1 MAKIIAKHGPSD
13 DELIKNRQAARM
25 ARRDQMRQEELDR
38 ERELKKEQAR
48 LDDMVRPYDKAI
60 DKMKELESKFHELQ
74 INNNK
79 KETES
84 SSCSNNHDEN
94 DLEQMNSICESKQ
107 LQLDE
112 VLALDAIYADMDK
125 LKVSEACQLQELQS
139 KLDSWQMEDGDI
151 IDLQKVI
158 VDHPTI
164 IYTLKRSIEDPQDDD
179 WIIHLLV
186 VVDYPPCYPISTT
199 PPILTIQW
207 YLITKQSLVV
217 PSNKPLVS
225 CGVLDEGRLLK
236 AIAKEAQEL
245 EGMPVVYELFDTW
258 LNDHIFDCI
267 QKS

>member
-1 MAKIIAKHGPSD
+1 MAKIIAKHGPSE
-13 DELIKNRQAARM
+13 DERVKNRQAARM
-25 ARRDQMRQEELDR
+25 ARRDQMRQEELDK

-48 LDDMVRPYDKAI
+48 LDDMVRPHDKAI
-60 DKMKELESKFHELQ
+60 RKMKELESKFHEQ

-79 KETES
+79 EKGS
-84 SSCSNNHDEN
+84 DSCSNNNHDEN
-94 DLEQMNSICESKQ
+94 DLEQMTSICESKQ

-112 VLALDAIYADMDK
+112 VLALDAIYADMDT
-125 LKVSEACQLQELQS
+125 LKVSEACQIQELQS
-139 KLDSWQMEDGDI
+139 KLDSWQMEDGDT

-186 VVDYPPCYPISTT
+186 VVKYPPSYPISTT

-207 YLITKQSLVV
+207 YLITKESLVV

-245 EGMPVVYELFDTW
+245 EGMPVVYELFNTW
-258 LNDHIFDCI
+258 LNEHIFDYI

>member
-1 MAKIIAKHGPSD
+1 MAKIIAKLGPSD
-13 DELIKNRQAARM
+13 DERIKNRQAARM

-48 LDDMVRPYDKAI
+48 LDNMVRPHELAI
-60 DKMKELESKFHELQ
+60 DKMKELESKFHERQ
-74 INNNK
+74 INNN

-84 SSCSNNHDEN
+84 SSSNNRVEN
-94 DLEQMNSICESKQ
+94 DLEQMKSICESKQ

-112 VLALDAIYADMDK
+112 VLALDAIYADLDT
-125 LKVSEACQLQELQS
+125 LKVSEACRIQELQS

-151 IDLQKVI
+151 IDLQKEI
-158 VDHPTI
+158 VEHPKI
-164 IYTLKRSIEDPQDDD
+164 IYTLKRSIEDPQDED

-186 VVDYPPCYPISTT
+186 VAEYSPSYPISTT

-225 CGVLDEGRLLK
+225 CGVLDEGGLLS

-245 EGMPVVYELFDTW
+245 EGMPVVYELLDTW
-258 LNDHIFDCI
+258 LNDHIFDYI

>member
-1 MAKIIAKHGPSD
+1 MAKIIAKLGPSE
-13 DELIKNRQAARM
+13 DERVKNRQAARM

-48 LDDMVRPYDKAI
+48 LDDMVRPHDKAI
-60 DKMKELESKFHELQ
+60 DKMKELESKFHEQQ
-74 INNNK
+74 INNN

-84 SSCSNNHDEN
+84 SSCSNNHD
-94 DLEQMNSICESKQ
+94 DLEHRNSICESKQ

-112 VLALDAIYADMDK
+112 VLALDAIYADMHT

-158 VDHPTI
+158 VDHPKI

-186 VVDYPPCYPISTT
+186 VVKYPPSYPISTT
-199 PPILTIQW
+199 PPILKIQL
-207 YLITKQSLVV
+207 YLITKESLVV

-225 CGVLDEGRLLK
+225 CGVLDEGRLLP
-236 AIAKEAQEL
+236 AISKEAQEL
-245 EGMPVVYELFDTW
+245 EGMPVVYELLDTW
-258 LNDHIFDCI
+258 LNEHIFDYI
-267 QKS
+267 QKKS